1 MLEENINILPNFE
14 KLLKTLEFFRSNF
27 YHNFQVNTC
36 PIDRGVFQ
44 FIIVYNRIG
53 GHEIAREK
61 IKQKV
66 AEDTPAEGNTLM
78 LVYHCHKPVFRPKIA
93 IFLRAEM
100 REGGLP
106 LPLAFQYLI
115 LMI

>member
-1 MLEENINILPNFE
+1 MVLWTIAKISFENYYYYY
-14 KLLKTLEFFRSNF
+14 FRSNF

-66 AEDTPAEGNTLM
+66 AEDTPAEGNICRFGTQTKSRNFKVSTQL
-78 LVYHCHKPVFRPKIA
+78 YT
-93 IFLRAEM
+93 
-100 REGGLP
+100 
-106 LPLAFQYLI
+106 
-115 LMI
+115 

>member
-1 MLEENINILPNFE
+1 MSLLRPTRLLISE
-14 KLLKTLEFFRSNF
+14 KFATYTIKWSYTIIWQIRVLAMAAEVTLGCKFDNKISNYF

-66 AEDTPAEGNTLM
+66 AEDAPAEGNIDSVLKFM
-78 LVYHCHKPVFRPKIA
+78 Y
-93 IFLRAEM
+93 
-100 REGGLP
+100 
-106 LPLAFQYLI
+106 
-115 LMI
+115 

>member
-1 MLEENINILPNFE
+1 MMEENINILPNFE
-14 KLLKTLEFFRSNF
+14 KLLKPLEYFRSNF

-66 AEDTPAEGNTLM
+66 AEDAPAEGNIDSVL
-78 LVYHCHKPVFRPKIA
+78 KRNQEI
-93 IFLRAEM
+93 LR
-100 REGGLP
+100 
-106 LPLAFQYLI
+106 FQRSFIRRYRA
-115 LMI
+115 